1 MSAKE
6 FVFSIEAREQMMHGI
21 DTLADAVGVTLGPR
35 GRNVVLESPSGPP
48 HSTKDGVTVANA
60 IELAEPFEN
69 VGARLVR
76 EIAQRVHDEAGDG
89 TTSAIVIAQALARE
103 ACNAV
108 AVGIDPMQLRR
119 HIEAA
124 VRQVLDR
131 IDQAARPVVNH
142 ADRRAIALVASNSDR
157 EVADMLAEAF
167 AKVGTD
173 GAIGIEAGQSAD
185 STIEFVNGMRLDQGL
200 LSPSFATDAEGSRCE
215 LDRPYVLLCGKALSS
230 LPELLPILEAVAQ
243 SEVPLL
249 IVADDIGG
257 DVLATLIANR
267 TRGRLKV
274 AAIKAPAFGD
284 QRAALMD
291 DLAALC
297 DTQVVRDEL
306 GLSLDKLR
314 LDFLGRAR
322 QVRIGRSE
330 TTVIGEPA
338 NAEGVA
344 KRGASIR
351 QQIADA
357 ATEDA
362 AARLR
367 ARLAGL
373 IGSAAIIRIG
383 GGSEGEIRERQE
395 RADDALNAM
404 RGAVADGVVPGGGVA
419 LLQGAGAL
427 AEYDISG
434 LEARAAVRAVRAGLA
449 APLRRLADNGG
460 YSSAYVLWKVQTAGG
475 NVGFDVNSGN
485 YVDMMQA
492 GIIDPTRSVHVALR
506 SAASIASLLITTEAI
521 VAEAV
526 ERHPNGPE
534 LRDAA

>member
-48 HSTKDGVTVANA
+48 HSTKDGVTVVNA

-142 ADRRAIALVASNSDR
+142 ADRRAIALVASNGDR

-173 GAIGIEAGQSAD
+173 GAIGIEAGQSAE
-185 STIEFVNGMRLDQGL
+185 TAIEFVNGMRLDQGL
-200 LSPSFATDAEGSRCE
+200 LSPYFATDAEGTRCE
-215 LDRPYVLLCGKALSS
+215 LDRSYVLLCGKTLSS

-243 SEVPLL
+243 SEAPLL
-249 IVADDIGG
+249 IVADDLGG

-297 DTQVVRDEL
+297 GTQVVRDEL

-330 TTVIGEPA
+330 TTVIGDPA
-338 NAEGVA
+338 NTEGVA
-344 KRGASIR
+344 GRDALIR

-357 ATEDA
+357 ATVDGA
-362 AARLR
+362 TRLR

-373 IGSAAIIRIG
+373 VGSAAVIRIG

-460 YSSAYVLWKVQTAGG
+460 YSSVYVLWKVQTAGG
-475 NVGFDVNSGN
+475 DVGFDVNTGN

-492 GIIDPTRSVHVALR
+492 GIIDPVRSVHVALR
-506 SAASIASLLITTEAI
+506 SAASIASLLITAEAI

-526 ERHPNGPE
+526 ERHPNRPG
-534 LRDAA
+534 LQAAA